1 MVRLRMSR
9 RATLR
14 AAAFLLNGAVFLVGI
29 ARMQGRLA
37 PPDYMYVGLLFAAPL
52 SSWLALIFLYRRR
65 TDPEV
70 RATANAAALILNVL
84 LLVFVVW
91 LAIRLDSETLA
102 EQGLWLVMVLAAPPA
117 TALAI
122 APWKPSSVGSAPP

>member
-52 SSWLALIFLYRRR
+52 SSWLALVLLYRSR

-91 LAIRLDSETLA
+91 LAIRLDSETLS
-102 EQGLWLVMVLAAPPA
+102 EQGLWLVMVFAAPPA
-117 TALAI
+117 NALAL
-122 APWKPSSVGSAPP
+122 APWKPSSVDSAPP